1 MISTLTVN
9 GPPVA
14 KVDRIR
20 ALGCNTFE
28 RSPARPVVAR
38 VFRIDSPWFNGH
50 AAVATFELAEL
61 IATKIRALFQRK
73 KGRDLFDLWLAV
85 RHAGL
90 GVERSPPASSR
101 TGPTAGP
108 PRVLWPNLHAK
119 LDDAQFAHCI
129 ARRK

>member
-14 KVDRIR
+14 TVDRIR

-90 GVERSPPASSR
+90 GVEEIAGCFEPYRPD
-101 TGPTAGP
+101 GWTAARALAKP
-108 PRVLWPNLHAK
+108 PR
-119 LDDAQFAHCI
+119 Q
-129 ARRK
+129 AR